1 MGVNLFK
8 LFSFQVGLLP
18 QDAARPI
25 LVPDGTIQYE
35 LRETMQALT
44 FWKTIT
50 MDQANLLENLISLLK
65 EKGIRYCVIG
75 GQAVNAYV
83 EPLVSLDLD
92 LAVAVDQLEEV
103 EALLAAHFDLKRFP
117 HSLNVGAPGSDL
129 RVQIQTD
136 RRYSPFVDRAS
147 TRTVLGMTLPV
158 ARVEDVLQGK
168 IWAVMDPERRGSKRQ
183 KDLADIAR
191 ILEKHPDLRTR
202 VPQEIRARL
211 LDDSANG

>member
-1 MGVNLFK
+1 MH
-8 LFSFQVGLLP
+8 
-18 QDAARPI
+18 
-25 LVPDGTIQYE
+25 
-35 LRETMQALT
+35 ALT

-50 MDQANLLENLISLLK
+50 MDHSNLLEGLISLLK

-103 EALLAAHFDLKRFP
+103 EVLLQRHFDLRRFP
-117 HSLNVGAPGSDL
+117 HSLNIGMPGSDL
-129 RVQIQTD
+129 RIQIQTD
-136 RRYSPFVDRAS
+136 ERYSSFVERAS
-147 TRTVLGMTLPV
+147 TRSVLGMTLPV
-158 ARVEDVLQGK
+158 ASVEDVLQGK

-191 ILEKHPDLRTR
+191 ILEEYPDLRTR

-211 LDDSANG
+211 LDD

>member
-1 MGVNLFK
+1 
-8 LFSFQVGLLP
+8 
-18 QDAARPI
+18 
-25 LVPDGTIQYE
+25 
-35 LRETMQALT
+35 MQALT

-50 MDQANLLENLISLLK
+50 MDQSNLLENLTSLLQ

-103 EALLAAHFDLKRFP
+103 EALLASHFDLKRFP
-117 HSLNVGAPGSDL
+117 HSLNIGVPGSDL

-136 RRYSPFVDRAS
+136 KRYSSFVDRAS

-158 ARVEDVLQGK
+158 AHVEDVLQGK
-168 IWAVMDPERRGSKRQ
+168 VWAVMDPERRGSKRQ

-191 ILEKHPDLRTR
+191 ILEKYPDLRTR
-202 VPQEIRARL
+202 VPQEVRARL
-211 LDDSANG
+211 LDDLTND